1 MTQTEFHLN
10 KTEIG
15 CLPGSRHAIEPIDI
29 QGPVLALRTE
39 ADPLDQMRQYPCVQV
54 CS

>member
-1 MTQTEFHLN
+1 M
-10 KTEIG
+10 
-15 CLPGSRHAIEPIDI
+15 EPIDI